1 MDNIDKKLLDIV
13 QGKFPITE
21 EPYGEIASLL
31 EISADEVLSRLGK
44 LKDDGII
51 RRIGAIFESKKLG
64 YSSTLCAM
72 RVPDQRVDEVAG
84 IINEYIGVTHN
95 YLREHDYNIWFTITA
110 RSQQELHG
118 IMAEIREKSGIQ
130 DLIDLPTIRM
140 FKIRVHFSMSEAGK
154 DSRLKTQDSGQKKVA
169 AHPANE
175 ISDFEKSIVRGLQGD
190 LPLVQ
195 RPFKP
200 IADKLGIEEK
210 DLVAKLQEMDDEGI
224 IRRFSAIL
232 HHRSVGFS
240 ANAMGAWR
248 VPENKAEEVGTKM
261 AKFPQVSHCYQRPTF
276 PTWPYNLFTMIH
288 GKTTEDCEQVAKLI
302 SQDTGI
308 EDYRLLYS
316 TREFKKVSMRYFT
329 EKDAQL

>member
-1 MDNIDKKLLDIV
+1 MDDIDKKLLDIV
-13 QGKFPITE
+13 QGKFPLTAR
-21 EPYGEIASLL
+21 PYGEIASLL
-31 EISADEVLSRLGK
+31 EISEDDVISRLKK
-44 LKDDGII
+44 LKHEGII

-64 YSSTLCAM
+64 YRSTLCAM
-72 RVPDQRVDEVAG
+72 KAPGHRVDEVVG
-84 IINEYIGVTHN
+84 IINEYTGVTHN

-110 RSQQELHG
+110 RSRQELDK

-130 DLIDLPTIRM
+130 DLIDLPTVRM
-140 FKIRVHFSMSEAGK
+140 FKIRVHFSMLEETQ
-154 DSRLKTQDSGQKKVA
+154 DTRLKTQDSGQKK
-169 AHPANE
+169 
-175 ISDFEKSIVRGLQGD
+175 ISSRSESGVSEFEKHIVRELQGD
-190 LPLVQ
+190 LSLVQ

-200 IADKLGIEEK
+200 VADKLEIEEE
-210 DLVAKLQEMDDEGI
+210 DLLVKLREMDDQGI

-232 HHRSVGFS
+232 RHRNVGFS

-276 PTWPYNLFTMIH
+276 PTWPYSLFTMIH
-288 GKTTEDCEQVAKLI
+288 GKTTEDCERVAKLI

-329 EKDAQL
+329 ET

>member
-13 QGKFPITE
+13 QGKFPLVA

-31 EISADEVLSRLGK
+31 EISEDEVLSRLER
-44 LKDDGII
+44 LKNDGII

-64 YSSTLCAM
+64 YSSTLCAIKA
-72 RVPDQRVDEVAG
+72 PDERVDEVAG
-84 IINEYIGVTHN
+84 IISEYIGVTHN
-95 YLREHDYNIWFTITA
+95 YLREHHYNIWFTITA
-110 RSQQELHG
+110 RSQQELQR

-140 FKIRVHFSMSEAGK
+140 FKIRVHFSMSDEGK
-154 DSRLKTQDSGQKKVA
+154 NSGLKTQDSSQKKVA
-169 AHPANE
+169 ARPAHE
-175 ISDFEKSIVRGLQGD
+175 ISELEKSIVRELQGD

-195 RPFKP
+195 RPFEP
-200 IADKLGIEEK
+200 IADKLGIEEN
-210 DLVAKLQEMDDEGI
+210 DLVAKLREMNDQGI
-224 IRRFSAIL
+224 IRRFSAVL

-248 VPENKAEEVGTKM
+248 VPDDKADEVGKKM

-288 GKTTEDCEQVAKLI
+288 GKSTEDCEEVAKLI

-329 EKDAQL
+329 EKD